1 MKTIHASYKQ
11 FHSAKPQCQHWCQQ
25 KYSILDSI
33 LFSNNFNFYQKEK
46 KTRVTVTSLLYLKSF
61 KTNWYFCLLYE
72 YVICIHMYTPTCGHV
87 PGPSPTRICRI
98 KAITHCPTPP
108 PLGMDII
115 GPPMSW
121 PCVFCWFHWFTL
133 YDLTPTNSPLTHFL
147 GMDIIG
153 PPMSWPCVF
162 CWFHW
167 STLYDL
173 TPTNFLL
180 THFLTPIKSS
190 QNSPKRALHSGLPGL
205 RRCSDSEKYHYPFW
219 GSV

>member
-98 KAITHCPTPP
+98 KVITHCPTPP
-108 PLGMDII
+108 P
-115 GPPMSW
+115 
-121 PCVFCWFHWFTL
+121 
-133 YDLTPTNSPLTHFL
+133 L